1 MTTVGIVTNVV
12 LILME
17 GQTPSILLITAA
29 IGIALFKLNKTST
42 HPSPG
47 LRVKDLSISSD
58 FLVLCLLFAAALL
71 WR

>member
-1 MTTVGIVTNVV
+1 MATVGIVTNVV

-71 WR
+71 

>member
-1 MTTVGIVTNVV
+1 MTTAGIVTNVV

-29 IGIALFKLNKTST
+29 IGIALFRLNKTST

>member
-1 MTTVGIVTNVV
+1 MTTVGNVTNIV

-42 HPSPG
+42 HLSSG

-58 FLVLCLLFAAALL
+58 FLIPCLLFVAVLL

>member
-71 WR
+71 